1 MNADRRRR
9 TSILANIDGSSATT
23 RLSIPFR
30 LLPFG
35 ALHVIHA
42 PPTRLFLL
50 DTPSAIV
57 RSILSCPS
65 DLANFRRY
73 RHLPDPSSTIPDTD
87 TPSTRPKPLVDPTT
101 RCPSDPS
108 RPLETPLMCIATFV
122 LASLQSRCLCLAPRS
137 TSLCFT
143 SSRFACVRHSMAASW
158 KRRRDGEV
166 HMEEA

>member
-1 MNADRRRR
+1 MNADRRRW
-9 TSILANIDGSSATT
+9 TSIIGNIDGSSATT

-42 PPTRLFLL
+42 PPIQLFLL
-50 DTPSAIV
+50 DISSAIV

-65 DLANFRRY
+65 DLANLRRY
-73 RHLPDPSSTIPDTD
+73 RRLPDPSSTIPDTD

-101 RCPSDPS
+101 RCPSDSS

-137 TSLCFT
+137 TSLYFT
-143 SSRFACVRHSMAASW
+143 SPRIACVRHSMAASR
-158 KRRRDGEV
+158 KRSSDAKV
-166 HMEEA
+166 QMEEA